1 MSIRPAELI
10 TLGIFSVMIITINM
24 AINMLAVLSPFL
36 IPITKSLSGMM
47 AGIPFMLYLARVKQ
61 KGLIS
66 LMAMV
71 LATVMVLAGDY
82 VLTLVSALIAGGIAD
97 IICSAAR
104 KNQRRALMV
113 LGYGIF
119 NLWSVGG
126 LLPLLFM
133 RQKMESQVAEQL
145 GQEYAHSFSSFF
157 SAPVIGWLLA
167 GIFVSGLLGAVI
179 GLGVLNKHFV
189 RSGLVQKQG
198 G

>member
-10 TLGIFSVMIITINM
+10 TLGIFSVIIITINM

-36 IPITKSLSGMM
+36 IPITKVLSGMI
-47 AGIPFMLYLARVKQ
+47 AGIPFMLYLARVEQ

-71 LATVMVLAGDY
+71 LAVVMVLAGDY
-82 VLTLVSALIAGGIAD
+82 VLTLVSALVAGGIAD
-97 IICSAAR
+97 VICSAAR
-104 KNQRRALMV
+104 KNQRRSLMV

-119 NLWSVGG
+119 NLWPVGG

-133 RQKMESQVAEQL
+133 RQKIEAQVAQQL
-145 GQEYAHSFSSFF
+145 GQEYAHSFSALF
-157 SAPVIGWLLA
+157 SVPVICWLLA

-189 RSGLVQKQG
+189 RSGLVQKNG
-198 G
+198 C